1 MRYSRSLLGIVLF
14 AGLGLALPRAAI
26 SQEVTAADLEEWIR
40 RGYELNWEAGQPM
53 PDEVRAVWSQLG
65 SVGGC
70 FVCMTFAA
78 RRGPPNSVPRMTTWR
93 VTLDELNTSVVGE
106 IGLAWGIH
114 VEEFTEQGKPRRVV
128 RVRFTNTLRWDG
140 QQWVNLLYHRDAQEF
155 PDE

>member
-1 MRYSRSLLGIVLF
+1 MRYGWSGLGTVLL
-14 AGLGLALPRAAI
+14 AGLGLALPSAAI

-40 RGYELNWEAGQPM
+40 SGYEFNWEAGQQM

-65 SVGGC
+65 SGGVGYG
-70 FVCMTFAA
+70 FRTFDV
-78 RRGPPNSVPRMTTWR
+78 RTGPPDSVPRMTTWR
-93 VTLDELNTSVVGE
+93 VTLNELNTSVVGE
-106 IGLAWGIH
+106 IGLAWGVH

-140 QQWVNLLYHRDAQEF
+140 QRWVSLLYHRDAQEF

>member
-1 MRYSRSLLGIVLF
+1 MRYGPSLLGTVLF
-14 AGLGLALPRAAI
+14 AGLVLALPTAAI
-26 SQEVTAADLEEWIR
+26 AQEVTAADLEEWIR
-40 RGYELNWEAGQPM
+40 SGYELNWEAGQPM

-65 SVGGC
+65 SGGVGYG
-70 FVCMTFAA
+70 FRTFAA
-78 RRGPPNSVPRMTTWR
+78 RRGPPDSVPRMTTWR

-106 IGLAWGIH
+106 IGLAWGVH

-140 QQWVNLLYHRDAQEF
+140 QRWINLLYHRDAQEF